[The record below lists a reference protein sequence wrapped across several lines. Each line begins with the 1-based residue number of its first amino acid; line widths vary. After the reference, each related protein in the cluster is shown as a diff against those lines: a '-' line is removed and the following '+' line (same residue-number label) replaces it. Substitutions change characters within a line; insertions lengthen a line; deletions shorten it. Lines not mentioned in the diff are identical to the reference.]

1 MKRLFLSAAVLPLLH
16 AAPALAQTTIS
27 TGTTVPVATST
38 TGDLTIA
45 AGGSITLSAAG
56 AAVTQNS
63 NNLVTNAGAI
73 SFNNVDNATGI
84 LVQAASEAGSA
95 TPAPSPCPKTTWP
108 PIPTATAISTAP
120 SPAAGRVSASMSPGP
135 TPGRSAMTPVRSSS
149 RATIPSASASRACSP
164 AICRIRA
171 PSRSPATRT
180 AILAGDIN
188 GNVSLTGSQVVSG
201 EGAVGVSLGN
211 VTGQVQIQ
219 GVVSA
224 TGFRY
229 TTRLADDARGKL
241 DADDLKLGGPAVR
254 ISGSIG
260 GGLLLDAPPPDTDT
274 TNDDEDGDGLSDA
287 AEGTA
292 SVTSFGSAPA
302 IDLGGPAATK
312 YGVVGAGEYGF
323 GVVIRGGVIANGVN
337 DGFGATAIRIGQDG
351 GGVTSLAGGLNVFGG
366 SVTAQAYGS
375 DVVANG
381 GPATAIL
388 INPGSIV
395 PEVRNTGTIGAA
407 LVGGAQ
413 DARAIVDLSGSVNL
427 VENYGLI
434 TATSTPKIGTTNV
447 GQTIAVDLRANTSGA
462 IVRQILAAATSTPS
476 IVGDILLGSGND
488 RVELLGGTLK
498 GALDFGAGN
507 DALVIDNGASAAGRL
522 AAAGALDVNI
532 INGRLAISN
541 VTSLNLTSLNM
552 GAKGVLAVAIDP
564 VNNTA
569 THFNVAG
576 AANIASG
583 AQFDLTL
590 SSILRGTAS
599 YEIVKAGSLTIGDA
613 NATLAGS
620 PYLYVANLTSNAQA
634 GTIGVNLRPKTLG
647 ELGLTGSS
655 AQAFPAVFASLDKDA
670 AIENAFLTAD
680 TKEAFTGLYS
690 QMLPDHS
697 GAALMSAQTISS
709 AISQAVARPAIKDV
723 SDDGGMWAQEIVF
736 RIDHAA
742 EQAMGFRSQGFGLA
756 SGIETVGVMNALGL
770 SASFVTTD
778 YHDKGA
784 ASGEQ
789 VAMNFFEGGAYWR
802 FEAGGLKADVRGG
815 LGYVHFDSNRLL
827 VDPAASLDLKAKAK
841 WGGWLGDAHAGLSYE
856 VKAGRF
862 YARPELSAD
871 YLRMSEGKYQEAGGG
886 DGFDLSV
893 DSRKGDLMTGQALL
907 ALGARFGDE
916 FYWSPGG
923 EGRLPRQAG
932 GRSGFDHGAVR
943 RRLGL
948 HPRPRGRRRG
958 RHGGPRRVQGRHR
971 VRAVRPRRR
980 RRLRRRLQ
988 RVRRPRDAAL
998 QVLIFPES
1006 FSSDETSTP
1015 KPRFPICGGRRRGLA
1030 GDQCE
1035 VQSAWPDGPLRLR
1048 DRARDHDL
1056 RWQRRRGHVEGH
1068 RRPAAG

>member
-1 MKRLFLSAAVLPLLH
+1 MKRLFLSVAVLPLLH
-16 AAPALAQTTIS
+16 AVPALAQTTIS
-27 TGTTVPVATST
+27 TGTTAPVVTST
-38 TGDLTIA
+38 TGDLNIA
-45 AGGSITLSAAG
+45 AGGSITLSAPG

-63 NNLVTNAGAI
+63 NNTITNAGAI

-84 LVQAASEAGSA
+84 LVQGGFGGRVSNASTITLSEDYVATDTDSDGDLDGAFASGRGRFGIDVAGPYTGTIGNDAGSIVIQGNDSVGIRIQGLL
-95 TPAPSPCPKTTWP
+95 TGNLQNSGSISVTGDH
-108 PIPTATAISTAP
+108 ATAIM
-120 SPAAGRVSASMSPGP
+120 AGTV
-135 TPGRSAMTPVRSSS
+135 
-149 RATIPSASASRACSP
+149 
-164 AICRIRA
+164 
-171 PSRSPATRT
+171 
-180 AILAGDIN
+180 N
-188 GNVSLTGSQVVSG
+188 GNVVLTGSQVVSG
-201 EGAVGVSLGN
+201 EGSVGVSLGD
-211 VTGQVQIQ
+211 VTGKVQIQ
-219 GVVSA
+219 GVVTAS
-224 TGFRY
+224 GFRY

-254 ISGSIG
+254 ISGSVG
-260 GGLLLDAPPPDTDT
+260 GGLLLDAPPPDTDPA
-274 TNDDEDGDGLSDA
+274 NDDEDGDGMSDA

-292 SVTSFGSAPA
+292 AVSSFGSAPA
-302 IDLGGPAATK
+302 IDLGGPGATN
-312 YGVVGAGEYGF
+312 YGVVGTGEYGF

-337 DGFGATAIRIGQDG
+337 DGFGATAIRIGEDG
-351 GGVTSLAGGLNVFGG
+351 GGPTTLAGGLNVFGG
-366 SVTAQAYGS
+366 TVTAQAYGS

-447 GQTIAVDLRANTSGA
+447 GQTIAIDLRANTTGA
-462 IVRQILAAATSTPS
+462 IVRQILAAPTSTPS
-476 IVGDILLGSGND
+476 ILGDILMGSGND
-488 RVELLGGTLK
+488 RIELLGGTLK
-498 GALDFGAGN
+498 GAMDFGAGN
-507 DALVIDNGASAAGRL
+507 DALVIDNGATATGRL
-522 AAAGALDVNI
+522 AAAGNLDVNI

-564 VNNTA
+564 VANTA

-576 AANIASG
+576 AANIATG

-620 PYLYVANLTSNAQA
+620 PYLYLANLTSNAQA
-634 GTIGVNLRPKTLG
+634 GTIGVDLRPKTIS
-647 ELGLTGSS
+647 ELGLTGSA

-670 AIENAFLTAD
+670 GIENAFLTAD
-680 TKEAFTGLYS
+680 TKEAFTSLYG

-742 EQAMGFRSQGFGLA
+742 EQAAGFRSQGFGLA
-756 SGIETVGVMNALGL
+756 SGVETVGVMNALGL

-841 WGGWLGDAHAGLSYE
+841 WGGWLADAHAGVSYE
-856 VKAGRF
+856 VTAGRF

-916 FYWSPGG
+916 LYWSPEVKVGYRAKLMG
-923 EGRLPRQAG
+923 DPGSTTARFAG
-932 GRSGFDHGAVR
+932 GSDFTLD
-943 RRLGL
+943 
-948 HPRPRGRRRG
+948 
-958 RHGGPRRVQGRHR
+958 
-971 VRAVRPRRR
+971 
-980 RRLRRRLQ
+980 
-988 RVRRPRDAAL
+988 
-998 QVLIFPES
+998 PE
-1006 FSSDETSTP
+1006 D
-1015 KPRFPICGGRRRGLA
+1015 
-1030 GDQCE
+1030 
-1035 VQSAWPDGPLRLR
+1035 V
-1048 DRARDHDL
+1048 
-1056 RWQRRRGHVEGH
+1056 
-1068 RRPAAG
+1068 AAGGLVARAGFKGGTEFVLFSVDGGGVFGDAYKEYDVHATLRFKF

>member
-84 LVQAASEAGSA
+84 LVQGGFG
-95 TPAPSPCPKTTWP
+95 
-108 PIPTATAISTAP
+108 
-120 SPAAGRVSASMSPGP
+120 GRVSNASTITLSEDYVATDTDSDGDLDGAFAS
-135 TPGRSAMTPVRSSS
+135 GRSRFGIDVAGPY
-149 RATIPSASASRACSP
+149 AGTIGNDAGSIIIQGNDSVG
-164 AICRIRA
+164 IRIQGLLTGNLQNSGSISVTGDHA
-171 PSRSPATRT
+171 T

-351 GGVTSLAGGLNVFGG
+351 GGVTSLVGGLNVFGG

-916 FYWSPGG
+916 FYWSPEVKVGYRAKLAG
-923 EGRLPRQAG
+923 APGSTTARFAG
-932 GRSGFDHGAVR
+932 GSDFTLD
-943 RRLGL
+943 
-948 HPRPRGRRRG
+948 
-958 RHGGPRRVQGRHR
+958 
-971 VRAVRPRRR
+971 
-980 RRLRRRLQ
+980 
-988 RVRRPRDAAL
+988 
-998 QVLIFPES
+998 PE
-1006 FSSDETSTP
+1006 D
-1015 KPRFPICGGRRRGLA
+1015 
-1030 GDQCE
+1030 
-1035 VQSAWPDGPLRLR
+1035 V
-1048 DRARDHDL
+1048 
-1056 RWQRRRGHVEGH
+1056 
-1068 RRPAAG
+1068 AAGGMVARAGFKGGTEFVLFALDGGGVFGDAYKEYDVHATLRFKF